1 VLDKLAEA
9 GSPMMAARAAAY
21 ARACYRWAVKRGA
34 LGGNPFMDLP
44 VAATVK
50 RNRKLSDDELRAV
63 WQAAEG
69 LGPFNRMVRMLIL
82 TGQRREEVASMAWN
96 EISPDLS
103 TWTLPAPRAKNNVEH
118 IVPLSAQAQ
127 AIVAGQP
134 RPERKALDKSPDL
147 VFPGLRGAPFNGF
160 SKAKDALDRAAGV
173 TGYRLHDLRRTVA
186 TGLQKLGVRL
196 EVTEACL
203 NHVSGSRAG
212 IVGVYQQH
220 NWVNE
225 KRAALDAWGARVEA
239 IVTGRDA
246 EQGINV
252 VALRGA

>member
-1 VLDKLAEA
+1 
-9 GSPMMAARAAAY
+9 
-21 ARACYRWAVKRGA
+21 
-34 LGGNPFMDLP
+34 MDLP
-44 VAATVK
+44 VATTVK

-63 WQAAEG
+63 WRAAERP
-69 LGPFNRMVRMLIL
+69 GPFNAIVRMLIL

-96 EISPDLS
+96 EISADLS
-103 TWTLPAPRAKNNVEH
+103 TWTLPASRAKNNVEH

-127 AIVAGQP
+127 SIVVGQP
-134 RPERKALDKSPDL
+134 RPEREAVDKSSDL
-147 VFPGLRGAPFNGF
+147 VFAGLRGTPYNGF

-220 NWVNE
+220 NWANE

-239 IVTGRDA
+239 IVAGRDA
-246 EQGINV
+246 EQAASNV